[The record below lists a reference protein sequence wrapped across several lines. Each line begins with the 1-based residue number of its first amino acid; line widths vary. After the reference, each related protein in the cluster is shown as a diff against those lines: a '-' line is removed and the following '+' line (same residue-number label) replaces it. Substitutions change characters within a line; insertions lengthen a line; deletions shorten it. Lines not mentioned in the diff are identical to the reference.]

1 MKRIL
6 LIVACII
13 AITTTSKAQDSVV
26 YKSVLGDSIAEW
38 YILQA
43 MFDGGDGRTGNYTIA
58 TEDTVILSDTI
69 YNIYRCNEMYSDVGC
84 GGFQGFPGDFRNYD
98 KYIRESEDRSKLYF
112 RTSLSNT
119 EILLMDLNLEVG
131 DTVDTETW
139 IWDGVSYNDAA
150 IMVDSVYYSNDMKHI
165 RTNYYTS
172 FKRSYTSDII
182 YDTLK
187 FIEGIGPS
195 FGITYIPS
203 VMLAEKGSYYIY
215 TIICYYRDE
224 ISEYRKIPNEWSCYV
239 RWWMNINDIDNMCA
253 TIYPNPIKDKLFITD
268 LVAEKHTIKIIS
280 QMGTVIKTITAYGRK
295 VEIDLKGL
303 PNGVYNIVIVNSN
316 GSMSKKIVKI

>member
-6 LIVACII
+6 LIVACIMV
-13 AITTTSKAQDSVV
+13 ITTTSKAQDSVV

-43 MFDGGDGRTGNYTIA
+43 MFDGCDGRTGNYTIA

-84 GGFQGFPGDFRNYD
+84 GGFEGFPDDFRNYD
-98 KYIRESEDRSKLYF
+98 KYIRESDDRSKLYF

-131 DTVDTETW
+131 DTVDTKTW
-139 IWDGVSYNDAA
+139 IWDGVSYNDTA
-150 IMVDSVYYSNDMKHI
+150 IVVDSVYYHNDMKHI

-172 FKRSYTSDII
+172 FKRPYTSDNI

-203 VMLAEKGSYYIY
+203 VMLAGNGSYFTY
-215 TIICYYRDE
+215 TVICYYRDE

-239 RWWMNINDIDNMCA
+239 RWWMNINDVDNISA
-253 TIYPNPIKDKLFITD
+253 TIYPNPTKDKVFITN
-268 LVAEKHTIKIIS
+268 LAAEEHTIKIVS
-280 QMGTVIKTITAYGRK
+280 QMGTVVKTITAYERE

-316 GSMSKKIVKI
+316 GSTSKKIIKL

>member
-43 MFDGGDGRTGNYTIA
+43 MFDGCDGRTGNYTIA

-84 GGFQGFPGDFRNYD
+84 GGFQGFPDDFRNYD
-98 KYIRESEDRSKLYF
+98 KYIRESDDRSKLYF

-131 DTVDTETW
+131 DTVDTKTW
-139 IWDGVSYNDAA
+139 IWDGVSYNDTA
-150 IMVDSVYYSNDMKHI
+150 IVVDSVYYHNDMKHI

-172 FKRSYTSDII
+172 FKRPYTSDNI

-203 VMLAEKGSYYIY
+203 VMLAGNGSYFTY
-215 TIICYYRDE
+215 TVICYYRDE

-239 RWWMNINDIDNMCA
+239 RWWMNINDVDNISA
-253 TIYPNPIKDKLFITD
+253 TIYPNPIKDKVFITN
-268 LVAEKHTIKIIS
+268 LTAEEHTIKIIS
-280 QMGTVIKTITAYGRK
+280 QMGIVVKCITTYGSEI
-295 VEIDLKGL
+295 EIDLKEL
-303 PNGVYNIVIVNSN
+303 PSGVYNIVITNSN
-316 GSMSKKIVKI
+316 GLTTKKIIKL

>member
-13 AITTTSKAQDSVV
+13 AISTGKAQDSVV

-38 YILQA
+38 YVLQA

-69 YNIYRCNEMYSDVGC
+69 YNIYRCDEMYSEVGC

-98 KYIRESEDRSKLYF
+98 KYIRESDDRSKLYF

-131 DTVDTETW
+131 DTVDTKTW
-139 IWDGVSYNDAA
+139 IWDGVSYNETA
-150 IMVDSVYYSNDMKHI
+150 IVVDSVYYHNDMKHI

-172 FKRSYTSDII
+172 FKRPYTSDNI

-203 VMLAEKGSYYIY
+203 VMLAVNGSYFTY
-215 TIICYYRDE
+215 TVICYYRDE

-239 RWWMNINDIDNMCA
+239 RWWMNINDVDNISA
-253 TIYPNPIKDKLFITD
+253 TIYPNPIKDKVFITN
-268 LVAEKHTIKIIS
+268 LTAEEHTIKIIS
-280 QMGTVIKTITAYGRK
+280 QMGIVVKCITTYGSEI
-295 VEIDLKGL
+295 EIDLKEL
-303 PNGVYNIVIVNSN
+303 PSGVYNIVITNSN
-316 GSMSKKIVKI
+316 GLTTKKIIKL

>member
-1 MKRIL
+1 M
-6 LIVACII
+6 I
-13 AITTTSKAQDSVV
+13 AVSTSKAQDSVV

-38 YILQA
+38 YVLQA

-69 YNIYRCNEMYSDVGC
+69 YNIYRCNEMYSEVGC

-131 DTVDTETW
+131 DTVDTKTW
-139 IWDGVSYNDAA
+139 IWDGVPYNDTA
-150 IMVDSVYYSNDMKHI
+150 IVVDSVYYHNDMKHI

-172 FKRSYTSDII
+172 FKRPYTSDNI

-203 VMLAEKGSYYIY
+203 VMLAGKDSYYIY
-215 TIICYYRDE
+215 TVICYYRDE

-239 RWWMNINDIDNMCA
+239 RWWMNINDVDNISA
-253 TIYPNPIKDKLFITD
+253 TIYPNPTKDKVFITD
-268 LVAEKHTIKIIS
+268 LAEEEHTIKIIS
-280 QMGTVIKTITAYGRK
+280 QKGIVVKTIIAYGSEI
-295 VEIDLKGL
+295 EIDLKGF
-303 PNGVYNIVIVNSN
+303 PSGIYNIVIVNNN
-316 GSMSKKIVKI
+316 GLTSKKIIKL

>member
-43 MFDGGDGRTGNYTIA
+43 MFDGCDGRTGNYTIA

-150 IMVDSVYYSNDMKHI
+150 IVVDSVYYSNDMKHI

-172 FKRSYTSDII
+172 FKRPYTSDNI

-203 VMLAEKGSYYIY
+203 VMLAGNGSYFTY
-215 TIICYYRDE
+215 TVICYYRDE

-239 RWWMNINDIDNMCA
+239 RWWMNINDVDNISA
-253 TIYPNPIKDKLFITD
+253 TIYPNPTKDKVFITN
-268 LVAEKHTIKIIS
+268 LAAEEHTIKIVS
-280 QMGTVIKTITAYGRK
+280 QMGTVVKTITAYSRE
-295 VEIDLKGL
+295 VEIDLKEL

-316 GSMSKKIVKI
+316 GSTSKKIVKI

>member
-13 AITTTSKAQDSVV
+13 AISTGKAQDSVV

-38 YILQA
+38 YVLQA

-69 YNIYRCNEMYSDVGC
+69 YNIYRCDEMYSEVGC

-98 KYIRESEDRSKLYF
+98 KYMRESDDRSKLYF

-131 DTVDTETW
+131 DTVDTKTW
-139 IWDGVSYNDAA
+139 IWDGVSYNDTA
-150 IMVDSVYYSNDMKHI
+150 IVVDSVYYHNDMKHI

-172 FKRSYTSDII
+172 FKRPYTSDNI

-203 VMLAEKGSYYIY
+203 VMLAVNGSYFTY
-215 TIICYYRDE
+215 TVICYYRDE

-239 RWWMNINDIDNMCA
+239 RWWMNINDVDNISA
-253 TIYPNPIKDKLFITD
+253 TIYPNPIKDKVFITN
-268 LVAEKHTIKIIS
+268 LTAEEHTIKIIS
-280 QMGTVIKTITAYGRK
+280 QMGIVVKCITTYGSEI
-295 VEIDLKGL
+295 EIDLKEL
-303 PNGVYNIVIVNSN
+303 PSGVYNIVITNSN
-316 GSMSKKIVKI
+316 GLTTKKIIKL